1 MANCV
6 QCGRK
11 LPAFS
16 FGKKLC
22 QWCVEYQAI
31 QRGEVVA
38 DKQRVMPA
46 PWVRPQMSVGLTQ
59 ILFGANIAVFLGMV
73 LASAEP
79 LAALS
84 PGHGFAGLLS
94 VHWGA
99 NFGPY
104 TLSGQWWRLFT
115 YMFLHGDII
124 HIAMN
129 MWCLWN
135 LGVLS
140 ESLYGRWTF
149 ASIYV
154 LSGIGAGLAS
164 VAWHPGV
171 LSVGASGAIFGLA
184 GALIASFYLGE
195 FSLPR
200 VAIGGTL
207 RSLLIFAGISLFGGG
222 FFRGIDNAAH
232 IGGLVTGLI
241 LGATIARIAPQHD
254 NPARRAGVILFVA
267 LLVATAALGVKSWRG
282 IPMGLGQIGELEE
295 RNPAQAIVQLQ
306 KIVKQRPDYAPA
318 HFELARAY
326 FNQGQSA
333 QAEAEF
339 KRVLELDP
347 QNAEARIDLGIDY
360 LNQKRLS
367 EAKDEFKQV
376 LAQDPNDADAHMA
389 MGMALAAEDNN
400 QAAIDEFKNA
410 ERLNKDFSGLYAE
423 MGTSYLK
430 LKMYDEAIAAY
441 LKQKASGDDA
451 SVENGLADAYQ
462 AKGMTQ
468 QAQEA
473 RSRAEQMKE
482 H

>member
-11 LPAFS
+11 LPGLS

-31 QRGEVVA
+31 QRGEVVE

-46 PWVRPQMSVGLTQ
+46 PWVRPQISVGLTQ
-59 ILFGANIAVFLGMV
+59 IIFGANIAVFLGM
-73 LASAEP
+73 
-79 LAALS
+79 ALS
-84 PGHGFAGLLS
+84 GATVMDFPGQEL

-99 NFGPY
+99 NFGPF
-104 TLSGQWWRLFT
+104 TLSGQWWRLLT
-115 YMFLHGDII
+115 YMFLHGGLM
-124 HIAMN
+124 HVAFN

-135 LGVLS
+135 LGALS

-149 ASIYV
+149 AAVYV
-154 LSGIGAGLAS
+154 ISGIGAGLAS
-164 VAWHPGV
+164 VAWNPSV

-207 RSLLIFAGISLFGGG
+207 RSLLIFAGFNLFFGSVVG
-222 FFRGIDNAAH
+222 GIDNAAH

-241 LGATIARIAPQHD
+241 LGAAIARIAPQHD
-254 NPARRAGVILFVA
+254 NPGRRAGVLLFVA
-267 LLVATAALGVKSWRG
+267 LIVATAAVGVKSWRG
-282 IPMGLGQIGELEE
+282 IPVGLGQISELAE
-295 RNPAQAIVQLQ
+295 RNPAAAIAQLQ
-306 KIVKQRPDYAPA
+306 KMVKRRPDYAPA

-326 FNQGQSA
+326 FNQGQGA
-333 QAEAEF
+333 EAEAEF

-347 QNAEARIDLGIDY
+347 HNSEARIDLGIEY

-367 EAKDEFKQV
+367 EATDQFKQV
-376 LAQDPNDADAHMA
+376 LAQNPNDADAHMA
-389 MGMALAAEDNN
+389 MGMALAAADND

-410 ERLNKDFSGLYAE
+410 ERLHADFTGLYAE
-423 MGTSYLK
+423 MGASYLK

-451 SVENGLADAYQ
+451 SIENGLADAYQ

-473 RSRAEQMKE
+473 RSRAEQSKE